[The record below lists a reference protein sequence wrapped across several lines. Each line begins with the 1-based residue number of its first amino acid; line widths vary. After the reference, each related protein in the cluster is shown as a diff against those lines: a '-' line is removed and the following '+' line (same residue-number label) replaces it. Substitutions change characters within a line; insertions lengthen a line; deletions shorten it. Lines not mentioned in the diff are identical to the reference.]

1 MTHKSTINLLQTELW
16 PKQSLLTLKRVV
28 LSWLL
33 VITVMLLG
41 VFFTQYQVHKV
52 MDQVS
57 ALNKIKIRQDKV
69 LADLNSQLKNN
80 KTDAT
85 LMNKLGTLKFVM
97 ANKEALYEQLT
108 NRNTTYVAGFAKAM
122 TDLSN
127 MHSKDISLQRV
138 LIDNTRLLLSGMAR
152 TPEAVPAWLAL
163 FDSSSVLSGRVFSQF
178 SITANESGLIDF
190 EVSTEN
196 MMDIWEEGQ

>member
-69 LADLNSQLKNN
+69 LADLNSQLKKN

>member
-33 VITVMLLG
+33 VIAVMLLA
-41 VFFTQYQVHKV
+41 VFFTQYQVNKV
-52 MDQVS
+52 TDQLS
-57 ALNKIKIRQDKV
+57 ALNKVKIRQDKV
-69 LADLNSQLKNN
+69 LADLNSQLKKN

-97 ANKEALYEQLT
+97 ANKEALYQQLT

-122 TDLSN
+122 TDLSK

-178 SITANESGLIDF
+178 SIRANNIGLIDF
-190 EVSTEN
+190 EVSTET
-196 MMDIWEEGQ
+196 MMDIWEEEQ

>member
-1 MTHKSTINLLQTELW
+1 MTHKYTINLLQTELW
-16 PKQSLLTLKRVV
+16 PKQPLLTLKRVV

-33 VITVMLLG
+33 VIAVMLLG

-69 LADLNSQLKNN
+69 LADLNSQLKKN

-97 ANKEALYEQLT
+97 ANKKALYEQLT

>member
-16 PKQSLLTLKRVV
+16 PKQPLLTLKRVV

-33 VITVMLLG
+33 VIAVMLLG

-69 LADLNSQLKNN
+69 LADLNSQLKKN

>member
-69 LADLNSQLKNN
+69 LADLNSQLKKN

-97 ANKEALYEQLT
+97 ANKKALYEQLT

>member
-33 VITVMLLG
+33 VIAVMLLA
-41 VFFTQYQVHKV
+41 VFFTQYQVNKV
-52 MDQVS
+52 TDQLS
-57 ALNKIKIRQDKV
+57 ALNKVKIRQDKV
-69 LADLNSQLKNN
+69 LADLNSQLKKN

-122 TDLSN
+122 TDLSK

-163 FDSSSVLSGRVFSQF
+163 FDSSSVLSGKVFSQF
-178 SITANESGLIDF
+178 SIRANASGLIDF
-190 EVSTEN
+190 EVSTET
-196 MMDIWEEGQ
+196 MMDIWEEEQ